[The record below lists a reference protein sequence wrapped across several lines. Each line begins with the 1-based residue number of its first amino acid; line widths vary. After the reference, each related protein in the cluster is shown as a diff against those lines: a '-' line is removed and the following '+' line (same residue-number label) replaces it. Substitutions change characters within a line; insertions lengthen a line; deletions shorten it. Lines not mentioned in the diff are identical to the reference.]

1 VGFRTIAIIAM
12 VVIAAAFSVVFPT
25 ASYALRPFDACV
37 AQCMR
42 RHCPQQTEAHF
53 ACEVRVR
60 GDCIS
65 EARQR
70 PECLRR

>member
-1 VGFRTIAIIAM
+1 M
-12 VVIAAAFSVVFPT
+12 KYLPLYLVIVAATSVVLPK
-25 ASYALRPFDACV
+25 ASYALRAFDACV

-65 EARQR
+65 EARRR
-70 PECLRR
+70 PECLRK